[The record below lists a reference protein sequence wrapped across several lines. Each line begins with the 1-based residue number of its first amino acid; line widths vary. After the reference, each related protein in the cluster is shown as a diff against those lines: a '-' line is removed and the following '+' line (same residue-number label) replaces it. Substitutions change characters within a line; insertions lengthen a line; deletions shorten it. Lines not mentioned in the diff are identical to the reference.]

1 MVNKQNQL
9 SKMDSVDANE
19 NLELLFNFDS
29 GKELVMYEV
38 NNESLTNKK
47 YQEVR
52 MTESDVIAKTVQA
65 SVPMLT
71 ISELTRLAPNGIFT
85 TTIDPASLSKLANG
99 TYSTIVRKN
108 GLISQHVGFDK
119 IDISKI
125 NSFISINLAMQAMSI
140 ISGQHYLRQI
150 NSKLEKHTE
159 LLNELINFKHTD
171 NKAIIKIAIKTT
183 ERIANKSMNEP
194 IDIIDLHR
202 EKNEVD
208 RVYEFYNDQC
218 RQVYESMV
226 EDMSLQAEKSKAS
239 KFTIPKIKS
248 KKTPDKKAKEF
259 INNLTKLN
267 NLYLMSYEISKL
279 SLQMLLVEVA
289 VSIKLEKDA
298 VIIEDLGRTFM
309 DEYNR
314 IFVEEG
320 HKVIYKE
327 LISKMKSLNSEEI
340 SLQIIKEIYP
350 NLKEMINKNEILE
363 SGMKFI
369 ENYNKQREVLYIPTD
384 SEGQVRVFTEVI
396 E

>member
-1 MVNKQNQL
+1 
-9 SKMDSVDANE
+9 
-19 NLELLFNFDS
+19 
-29 GKELVMYEV
+29 
-38 NNESLTNKK
+38 
-47 YQEVR
+47 
-52 MTESDVIAKTVQA
+52 
-65 SVPMLT
+65 
-71 ISELTRLAPNGIFT
+71 
-85 TTIDPASLSKLANG
+85 
-99 TYSTIVRKN
+99 
-108 GLISQHVGFDK
+108 
-119 IDISKI
+119 
-125 NSFISINLAMQAMSI
+125 
-140 ISGQHYLRQI
+140 
-150 NSKLEKHTE
+150 
-159 LLNELINFKHTD
+159 
-171 NKAIIKIAIKTT
+171 
-183 ERIANKSMNEP
+183 
-194 IDIIDLHR
+194 
-202 EKNEVD
+202 
-208 RVYEFYNDQC
+208 
-218 RQVYESMV
+218 
-226 EDMSLQAEKSKAS
+226 KAS

-327 LISKMKSLNSEEI
+327 LISKLKSLNSEEI

-384 SEGQVRVFTEVI
+384 SEGQVRVFAEVM

>member
-1 MVNKQNQL
+1 
-9 SKMDSVDANE
+9 
-19 NLELLFNFDS
+19 S

-85 TTIDPASLSKLANG
+85 TTVDPASLSKLANG

-125 NSFISINLAMQAMSI
+125 NSFISINLAMQAMPI
-140 ISGQHYLRQI
+140 ISGQHYLHQI

-171 NKAIIKIAIKTT
+171 NKAIIKTAIKTT

-208 RVYEFYNDQC
+208 RVYEFYN
-218 RQVYESMV
+218 
-226 EDMSLQAEKSKAS
+226 
-239 KFTIPKIKS
+239 
-248 KKTPDKKAKEF
+248 
-259 INNLTKLN
+259 
-267 NLYLMSYEISKL
+267 
-279 SLQMLLVEVA
+279 
-289 VSIKLEKDA
+289 
-298 VIIEDLGRTFM
+298 
-309 DEYNR
+309 
-314 IFVEEG
+314 
-320 HKVIYKE
+320 
-327 LISKMKSLNSEEI
+327 
-340 SLQIIKEIYP
+340 
-350 NLKEMINKNEILE
+350 
-363 SGMKFI
+363 
-369 ENYNKQREVLYIPTD
+369 
-384 SEGQVRVFTEVI
+384 
-396 E
+396 